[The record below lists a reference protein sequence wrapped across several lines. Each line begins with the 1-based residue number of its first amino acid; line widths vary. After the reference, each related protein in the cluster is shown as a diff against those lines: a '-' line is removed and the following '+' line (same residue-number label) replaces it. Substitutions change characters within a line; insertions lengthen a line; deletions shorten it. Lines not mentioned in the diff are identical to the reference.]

1 MFHFYFEN
9 LEQDFILL
17 PPEESKHCVKSLRLK
32 NGDSIIA
39 INGKGMVCTAEITE
53 ASLKTCTLKIISRKW
68 IAPSKAQLHIAVAP
82 TKNPDRIEWFVEKA
96 VEIGIEKIT
105 ILHTERTERS
115 RVQIERLKR
124 ISIAAVKQ
132 CQGFF
137 IPEIEENTFMDL
149 METSKCFSGGKWIP
163 HCEQGEKKQLVDMLQ
178 DAQDALILIGPE
190 GDFSPKEIST
200 AMTYGFLPV
209 ALGNR
214 RLRTET
220 AAVYATVV
228 YKSKQLYYE

>member
-9 LEQDFILL
+9 LESDFIAL
-17 PPEESKHCVKSLRLK
+17 PPEESKHCIKSLRLK

-39 INGKGMVCTAEITE
+39 VNGKGMVCEAEITE
-53 ASLKTCTLKIISRKW
+53 VSLKTCTLKIISRRRV
-68 IAPSKAQLHIAVAP
+68 APSKTQLHIAVAP

-105 ILHTERTERS
+105 ILHTERSERS

-124 ISIAAVKQ
+124 ISIAAIKQ

-137 IPEIEENTFMDL
+137 IPEIKENTFSNL
-149 METSKCFSGGKWIP
+149 MEESKSFSVEKWIP
-163 HCEQGEKKQLVDMLQ
+163 HCEQGEKKQLADVLQ
-178 DAQDALILIGPE
+178 DSQNALILIGPE
-190 GDFSPKEIST
+190 GDFSSAEIST
-200 AMTYGFLPV
+200 AMEHGFLPV
-209 ALGNR
+209 ALGNQ

-220 AAVYATVV
+220 AAIYATVV
-228 YKSKQLYYE
+228 YKSKHL